1 MKKRIL
7 SIILFLVVCL
17 GAEAVTRKEL
27 TQEVLSKIG
36 IKQEIID
43 ETIKLDEKFA
53 GKSIFS
59 MDEDELDARIKMI
72 EEILEKDDRN
82 FDLNDELFTIYIL
95 SEEKKDYEKAK
106 QYLEKSD
113 KYNDKFSSYF
123 NNIVYNRKVGKKKE
137 AEKIY
142 NKLRKEFKD
151 KPLIDLADI
160 FLEAMAGDDE
170 DDSLSVMDE
179 NFLENNFYLNN
190 PIENPE
196 VSDHPLDNIS
206 KTSEKDSADDKEDYE
221 GYKKMIKELTKVSI
235 ERTKKQKEEIE
246 KMKGIVAY
254 FSNDE
259 KQREFNISDDTV
271 RGFELQF
278 RTQEMSDIGI
288 NEGAEKAVQYYLEN
302 VVSDT
307 ATEDAIRFNKDD
319 EESLYFSAM
328 YLLSMTGDEKKIDK
342 YFKQL
347 ENTRNMKI
355 LQKYYGKEESKK
367 APENTSKG
375 KNKKE
380 SKKKRGK

>member
-59 MDEDELDARIKMI
+59 MDEDELDARIKMM

-302 VVSDT
+302 
-307 ATEDAIRFNKDD
+307 
-319 EESLYFSAM
+319 
-328 YLLSMTGDEKKIDK
+328 
-342 YFKQL
+342 
-347 ENTRNMKI
+347 TRNMKI

>member
-17 GAEAVTRKEL
+17 GVEAVTRKEL

-59 MDEDELDARIKMI
+59 MDEDELDARIKMM

-342 YFKQL
+342 YSKQL

-367 APENTSKG
+367 ALENTSKG

>member
-7 SIILFLVVCL
+7 AIILFLVIGL

-43 ETIKLDEKFA
+43 ETIKLEEKFT
-53 GKSIFS
+53 GKSLFS
-59 MDEDELDARIKMI
+59 LDEDELDARIKMM
-72 EEILEKDDRN
+72 EEVLEKDDRN

-95 SEEKKDYEKAK
+95 SEKKDYEKAK
-106 QYLEKSD
+106 YYLEKSD

-160 FLEAMAGDDE
+160 FLEAIAGDDE
-170 DDSLSVMDE
+170 DDSLSVMDD

-206 KTSEKDSADDKEDYE
+206 KTSEKDPADDKEDYE
-221 GYKKMIKELTKVSI
+221 EYKKMIKELTKVSI
-235 ERTKKQKEEIE
+235 ERAKKQKEEIE

-271 RGFELQF
+271 RGFELQY
-278 RTQEMSDIGI
+278 RRQEMSDIGI
-288 NEGAEKAVQYYLEN
+288 KEGAEKAVQYYLEN
-302 VVSDT
+302 VVDDT
-307 ATEDAIRFNKDD
+307 ATEDAIRYNKDD
-319 EESLYFSAM
+319 EEALYFSAM
-328 YLLSMTGDEKKIDK
+328 YLISMTGDEKKIDK
-342 YFKQL
+342 YSKQM

-367 APENTSKG
+367 TLENTSKG
-375 KNKKE
+375 KNKKD

>member
-7 SIILFLVVCL
+7 SIILFLVVSL
-17 GAEAVTRKEL
+17 GVEAVTRKEL

-259 KQREFNISDDTV
+259 KQREFNISDDIV
-271 RGFELQF
+271 RGFELQY

-288 NEGAEKAVQYYLEN
+288 KEGAEKAVQYYLEN
-302 VVSDT
+302 VATDT
-307 ATEDAIRFNKDD
+307 ATEDAIRYNKD
-319 EESLYFSAM
+319 EEEALYFSAM

-342 YFKQL
+342 YSKQL

-355 LQKYYGKEESKK
+355 LQKYYGKEENKK
-367 APENTSKG
+367 ALENTSKG

>member
-1 MKKRIL
+1 
-7 SIILFLVVCL
+7 
-17 GAEAVTRKEL
+17 
-27 TQEVLSKIG
+27 
-36 IKQEIID
+36 
-43 ETIKLDEKFA
+43 
-53 GKSIFS
+53 
-59 MDEDELDARIKMI
+59 MI

-82 FDLNDELFTIYIL
+82 LDLNDELFTIYIL

-342 YFKQL
+342 YSKQL

-367 APENTSKG
+367 ALENTSKG

>member
-59 MDEDELDARIKMI
+59 MDEDELDTRIKMI

-342 YFKQL
+342 YSKQM

-367 APENTSKG
+367 APENTLKG
-375 KNKKE
+375 KNKKDY
-380 SKKKRGK
+380 KKKRGK

>member
-106 QYLEKSD
+106 YYLEKSD

-123 NNIVYNRKVGKKKE
+123 NNILYNRKVGKKKE

-160 FLEAMAGDDE
+160 FLEAMTGDDE

-342 YFKQL
+342 YSKQL

-375 KNKKE
+375 KNKKD
-380 SKKKRGK
+380 SKKKRSK

>member
-17 GAEAVTRKEL
+17 GVEAVTRKEL

-53 GKSIFS
+53 GKPIFS
-59 MDEDELDARIKMI
+59 MDEDELDARIKMM

-106 QYLEKSD
+106 YYLEKSD

-160 FLEAMAGDDE
+160 FLEAMTGDDE

-179 NFLENNFYLNN
+179 NFLENNFYLDN
-190 PIENPE
+190 PIENP
-196 VSDHPLDNIS
+196 VISDHPLDNVS
-206 KTSEKDSADDKEDYE
+206 KTSEKAPSDDKEDYE
-221 GYKKMIKELTKVSI
+221 EYKKVIKELTKMSI
-235 ERTKKQKEEIE
+235 ERAKKQKEEIE
-246 KMKGIVAY
+246 KIKGIAAY
-254 FSNDE
+254 FSNDD
-259 KQREFNISDDTV
+259 KQREFNISDDSV
-271 RGFELQF
+271 RGFELEF
-278 RTQEMSDIGI
+278 RSQEMSNIRV
-288 NEGAEKAVQYYLEN
+288 NEGAEKVVQYYLEN

-307 ATEDAIRFNKDD
+307 ASEDAIRFNKDK
-319 EESLYFSAM
+319 EEELYFSTM
-328 YLLSMTGDEKKIDK
+328 YLISVIGDEKKIEEYSK
-342 YFKQL
+342 RL
-347 ENTRNMKI
+347 ENARNMKI

-367 APENTSKG
+367 TPENTSKG
-375 KNKKE
+375 KNKKN